1 MLASSRPVC
10 VKRESELR
18 LSIKINM
25 KKVEIVALSQSR
37 PLSATAAHSGDISP
51 DSDASSVP
59 HPQIYTA
66 RVLWALNDKISLII
80 YLP

>member
-1 MLASSRPVC
+1 MLASSHPVC
-10 VKRESELR
+10 VKERESELR

-25 KKVEIVALSQSR
+25 KKAEKALSQSR
-37 PLSATAAHSGDISP
+37 TLSATAAHSGDISP